1 MDSSQRKF
9 RFVPFFALNI
19 YIQEGGSEETT
30 IMAANSLVLDKPLP
44 LISYS
49 DSGILGLKTCG
60 LVAHGNQ
67 SDSSFYFSNAVQKM

>member
-1 MDSSQRKF
+1 M
-9 RFVPFFALNI
+9 V
-19 YIQEGGSEETT
+19 
-30 IMAANSLVLDKPLP
+30 ANGLVLDKPLP

-60 LVAHGNQ
+60 RVAHGNQ

>member
-1 MDSSQRKF
+1 M
-9 RFVPFFALNI
+9 
-19 YIQEGGSEETT
+19 T
-30 IMAANSLVLDKPLP
+30 ANGLVLDKPLP

-67 SDSSFYFSNAVQKM
+67 SDSSFYFSNAVQKMKAEFLLVAMGTIATHQLD